1 MLHFASTVGV
11 LHSLQ
16 AGILKLVHHNLLLVL
31 LTAGEWAIEAAT
43 GGSFPEDKGLV
54 MKVSHDSCYS
64 KAYEAVV

>member
-16 AGILKLVHHNLLLVL
+16 AGMLKLAQHNLLLL

-54 MKVSHDSCYS
+54 MKVSHDSC
-64 KAYEAVV
+64 

>member
-16 AGILKLVHHNLLLVL
+16 AGMSKLAQHNLLHL

-54 MKVSHDSCYS
+54 MKVSHDSC
-64 KAYEAVV
+64 